1 MKALIVSDIHGNFD
15 NMKKVF
21 ENDPSFDH
29 LLLIG
34 DILDGP
40 DREGYN
46 PEKLAELLNVYKDK
60 IIAVKGNCDY
70 EYDTRLLKFSVDKLY
85 ATISM
90 DDKKFLMTHGHYYY
104 RDHLPEVPYDILLTG
119 HTHVPILER
128 DNRKIIINP
137 GSISLP
143 RRGSTKSYVVY
154 EDWVFSLK
162 DLDNNK
168 VIERIYI

>member
-70 EYDTRLLKFSVDKLY
+70 EYDTRLLKFSVEKLY

-104 RDHLPEVPYDILLTG
+104 RDHLIYDI
-119 HTHVPILER
+119 
-128 DNRKIIINP
+128 D
-137 GSISLP
+137 
-143 RRGSTKSYVVY
+143 Y
-154 EDWVFSLK
+154 
-162 DLDNNK
+162 
-168 VIERIYI
+168 